1 LVEREDLTEVQRL
14 ARRFAPRTEA
24 LAVAGAILLSAL
36 GARPGEKKSSPQN
49 SAAKLT
55 HMLAGIFRGSSPGN
69 ELTIVSTPLP
79 SAPTLQIEKLDVRVT
94 GTYRGDAVLLRGVW
108 RISYQGDAVWLVF
121 IPGVDPIEAARR
133 FSDPTFSPTELE
145 AGCWSLLTS
154 KNGTFEGTVKPF
166 PNCRNA
172 LRAGEV
178 QSVGKEWSA
187 LFSADAMRFENRETG
202 EILSFSRSPAARQP
216 G

>member
-1 LVEREDLTEVQRL
+1 MEGQRQDRHLVARAVQL
-14 ARRFAPRTEA
+14 V
-24 LAVAGAILLSAL
+24 VAGLISLAAL
-36 GARPGEKKSSPQN
+36 GARPLERKSPPQN
-49 SAAKLT
+49 PAAELS
-55 HMLAGIFRGSSPGN
+55 HMLAGTFRGSSPGN
-69 ELTIVSTPLP
+69 ELTIISTRLG
-79 SAPTLQIEKLDVRVT
+79 SGPTLQIEKLEVRVT
-94 GTYRGDAVLLRGVW
+94 GKYQGDAVLLRGLW

-133 FSDPTFSPTELE
+133 FSDPTFSPPELE

-154 KNGTFEGTVKPF
+154 KNGAFEGTVKQF

-187 LFSADAMRFENRETG
+187 HFSADAMRFENRETG
-202 EILSFSRSPAARQP
+202 EILSLSRAAAK
-216 G
+216 

>member
-1 LVEREDLTEVQRL
+1 
-14 ARRFAPRTEA
+14 
-24 LAVAGAILLSAL
+24 LAVAGAILFAAL
-36 GARPGEKKSSPQN
+36 GARPVEKKSSPQN
-49 SAAKLT
+49 SAAKLS

-69 ELTIVSTPLP
+69 ELTIVSTPLGSIP
-79 SAPTLQIEKLDVRVT
+79 ALQTEKLEVRVT
-94 GTYRGDAVLLRGVW
+94 GTYQGDAVLLRGLW
-108 RISYQGDAVWLVF
+108 RISYQGEAVWLVF

-133 FSDPTFSPTELE
+133 FSDATFSPPELE

-154 KNGTFEGTVKPF
+154 KNGAFEGTVKPF

-187 LFSADAMRFENRETG
+187 RFSADAMRFENRETG
-202 EILSFSRSPAARQP
+202 EILSFARSAAAR
-216 G
+216 